1 MKNLDDWYN
10 IINQNIIEY
19 GGSGLLQIEY
29 NKSISKMIK
38 TIYPNHNVKSLFILI
53 LIYYFSGKFG
63 NLIKFQ
69 KDIGI
74 ILIIKFNF

>member
-1 MKNLDDWYN
+1 MNNLDDWYN
-10 IINQNIIEY
+10 IKTQNIIKY
-19 GGSGLLQIEY
+19 GGSGILNEY
-29 NKSISKMIK
+29 NYSISKMLK
-38 TIYPNHNVKSLFILI
+38 SIYPNHNVKSLFILI

-74 ILIIKFNF
+74 ILIIKKNF

>member
-10 IINQNIIEY
+10 IINQNIINY

-29 NKSISKMIK
+29 GGSISKMIK
-38 TIYPNHNVKSLFILI
+38 SIYPNHNVKYYLFYFI

-63 NLIKFQ
+63 NLI
-69 KDIGI
+69 
-74 ILIIKFNF
+74 